1 MKDKEGKPEE
11 MTNEEVTRFIE
22 ERLQMLE
29 KTGQVNNGTYDYP
42 AEEVSSS
49 FFNFIRKMF
58 RDFFCKNKK
67 ENRDNTEYI
76 KHKNS

>member
-1 MKDKEGKPEE
+1 MKDKKGKQEV
-11 MTNEEVTRFIE
+11 MTNEEVTGFIE

-29 KTGQVNNGTYDYP
+29 KTGQVNDGMYDHP
-42 AEEVSSS
+42 AEEIPSS

-67 ENRDNTEYI
+67 GNRGNANI
-76 KHKNS
+76 

>member
-1 MKDKEGKPEE
+1 MKDKRGKPEE

-22 ERLQMLE
+22 ERLQLLE
-29 KTGQVNNGTYDYP
+29 KTGQVNYGIYDHP
-42 AEEVSSS
+42 AEKVSSP

-67 ENRDNTEYI
+67 ENRGNANI
-76 KHKNS
+76 

>member
-58 RDFFCKNKK
+58 RDFFFAKTKK
-67 ENRDNTEYI
+67 KTVTIQNI
-76 KHKNS
+76 

>member
-1 MKDKEGKPEE
+1 MKDKKGKPEE

-29 KTGQVNNGTYDYP
+29 KTGQVNDGMYDHS

-67 ENRDNTEYI
+67 ENRGNANI
-76 KHKNS
+76 